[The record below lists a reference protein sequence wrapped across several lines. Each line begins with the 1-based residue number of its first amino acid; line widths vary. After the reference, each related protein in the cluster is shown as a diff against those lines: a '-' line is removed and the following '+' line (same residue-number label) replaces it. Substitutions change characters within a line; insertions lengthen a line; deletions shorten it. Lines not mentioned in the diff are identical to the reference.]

1 MNATDG
7 KKSAA
12 SFVRFCKKFEVT
24 FIRVHGFQVHHVTYH
39 VVLIRDAISCMCHK
53 MREKCPIK

>member
-12 SFVRFCKKFEVT
+12 SFVSFKFEVT

-39 VVLIRDAISCMCHK
+39 VVLIRDAISCRCHK